1 VGSLFVLLCG
11 LRIEHQQNIADLNLI
26 VVLVRV
32 RLHPGTLKYLRER
45 PWRSGMSTRYVV
57 DEKGE
62 RREVILSVEEYERL
76 RAAAQ
81 ENEKMSRHPGVVFE
95 GPPERRRAS
104 LAGSVFD
111 VWEVVDLY
119 RGKGRERLF
128 SEHPVSERQL
138 RLAWSTTRRIQKK

>member
-1 VGSLFVLLCG
+1 
-11 LRIEHQQNIADLNLI
+11 
-26 VVLVRV
+26 
-32 RLHPGTLKYLRER
+32 
-45 PWRSGMSTRYVV
+45 MSIRYVV

-62 RREVILSVEEYERL
+62 RREVILSVEEYQRL
-76 RAAAQ
+76 LAAAQ

-128 SEHPVSERQL
+128 SEHPISERQL
-138 RLAWSTTRRIQKK
+138 RLALAYYEAYPEEVDAFIEENARPVEYWQQKYPDLNITVREF

>member
-1 VGSLFVLLCG
+1 
-11 LRIEHQQNIADLNLI
+11 
-26 VVLVRV
+26 
-32 RLHPGTLKYLRER
+32 
-45 PWRSGMSTRYVV
+45 MSTRYVV

-76 RAAAQ
+76 RAAAE
-81 ENEKMSRHPGVVFE
+81 ENERMSQHPGIVFE

-104 LAGSVFD
+104 LLGSVFD

-138 RLAWSTTRRIQKK
+138 RLALAYYEAYPQEIDAFIEENDRPAEYWQEQYPDLNITIREF